1 MASNENSN
9 TGDKPI
15 PLDQLLTRLTD
26 RRDRMT
32 PQLQRACSY
41 VLDHPVDVAMLS
53 IRKAATASAVT
64 PSTLT
69 RLAKETGFQR
79 YDEFRQVFQDAVQSR
94 RPVVFSRRA
103 VSLQDMASASPDNE
117 IFFNY
122 AGAAVGDLEQFFQ
135 PENRDRLQAA
145 AQLVVGARRVFAI
158 GFRDTFS
165 CAYHFAYAGRIA
177 MPNVSLIRGFEGALL
192 SELSEIGP
200 KDVVVAFGFNPYSTE
215 IVRAL
220 DIVRDSG
227 ARLIVVT
234 DTLRSPLASAA
245 EVVFTVAM
253 NTPHYFPT
261 ILASMALVEVL
272 LAECAALGG
281 ARILASIKRFEST
294 MDAFGGYIHLDSDD
308 SDRSAT

>member
-1 MASNENSN
+1 MANNEHSKS
-9 TGDKPI
+9 GEKPLQ
-15 PLDQLLTRLTD
+15 LDQLMTLLTD

-32 PQLQRACSY
+32 PQLRRACSY
-41 VLDHPVDVAMLS
+41 VLENPVDVALLS
-53 IRKAATASAVT
+53 IRKAAAAAAVT

-69 RLAKETGFQR
+69 RLAKETGYQR

-94 RPVVFSRRA
+94 RPVIFSRRA

-122 AGAAVGDLEQFFQ
+122 ADAAVGDLEQFFQ
-135 PENRDRLQAA
+135 PDNRHRLQVAA
-145 AQLVVGARRVFAI
+145 KLVVGARRVFAI

-165 CAYHFAYAGRIA
+165 CAYHFAYVGRIA
-177 MPNVSLIRGFEGALL
+177 MPKVSLVRGFEGALL

-200 KDVVVAFGFNPYSTE
+200 RDVVVAFGFNPYSTE

-245 EVVFTVAM
+245 QVVFTVAM

-272 LAECAALGG
+272 LAECVALGG
-281 ARILASIKRFEST
+281 ARTLASIKQFEST
-294 MDAFGGYIHLDSDD
+294 MDAFGGYIHLDSDG
-308 SDRSAT
+308 SDQSA